1 MPNGA
6 DLAARSALCAL
17 ALCVSFPARA
27 KPAEDLPRLVLLLA
41 VDQLRADRLGAELP
55 GGLGR
60 LVREGRLYVDA
71 ALGHAVTDT
80 CAGHSTMLTGRH
92 PSRTGIPGNDFIGEA
107 GEESVYC
114 VEDAGP
120 DARVFGAEEGRSP
133 LHLRATALGD
143 WMKSA
148 RPGTR
153 VFSVSGKDR
162 AAILLGGK
170 RPNAAYWLVRGRH
183 AGFTTSRYYAAALPG
198 WVTAFNEKLFDG
210 LPATWTHE
218 VADGLPAPRVDDFPG
233 ESPEYERTSGHP
245 LIDGDRE
252 TSADQLYRTPY
263 LDHVTLSFAV
273 ELIRNER
280 LGRGPGPD
288 LLALSFSA
296 TDTVGHLYGPYSHE
310 SRDTLLRLDRELGR
324 FLEWLGHELGSERLR
339 VALSADHGVLPLPEW
354 LARSGRLECPVDGG
368 RAGLRMFV
376 ARLLWDLH
384 AELSG
389 VFAWPRQWLTFA
401 GPHIAV
407 RRTVARQVG
416 VPVEQA
422 IALVKA
428 RLEEQPAIA
437 RAWTAAEIR
446 SGRGELAELY
456 RRSFVPGRSGDL
468 VVQLAPTCLI
478 SASDY
483 GTGHGSPY
491 DYDRRVP
498 LVFWGAGVEPAEVS
512 GRAATVDIAPT
523 LAAGLGIE
531 IPADLDGRALFE
543 WPSRPSRALS
553 R

>member
-1 MPNGA
+1 M
-6 DLAARSALCAL
+6 
-17 ALCVSFPARA
+17 
-27 KPAEDLPRLVLLLA
+27 
-41 VDQLRADRLGAELP
+41 
-55 GGLGR
+55 
-60 LVREGRLYVDA
+60 REGRVYADA

-80 CAGHSTMLTGRH
+80 CAGHSTLLTGRH
-92 PSRTGIPGNDFIGEA
+92 PSRTGIPGNDFIGGE

-114 VEDAGP
+114 VEDTGP
-120 DARVFGAEEGRSP
+120 GARVFGAEGGRSP
-133 LHLRATALGD
+133 RHLRATALGD

-162 AAILLGGK
+162 AAILMGGK
-170 RPNAAYWLVRGRH
+170 RPNAAYWLVGGRQ
-183 AGFTTSRYYAAALPG
+183 AGFTTSRYYAAALPD
-198 WVTAFNEKLFDG
+198 WVTASNEKLFDG
-210 LPATWTHE
+210 LPATWTHD
-218 VADGLPAPRVDDFPG
+218 VADGLPASRVDDFPG

-245 LIDGDRE
+245 LVRGG
-252 TSADQLYRTPY
+252 LYRTPY
-263 LDHVTLSFAV
+263 LDHVTLSFAT

-310 SRDTLLRLDRELGR
+310 SRDTLLRLDRELGH

-354 LARSGRLECPVDGG
+354 LALSGRLECPVDGG
-368 RAGLRMFV
+368 RTGVRMLG

-389 VFAWPRQWLTFA
+389 VFAWPRQWVTFA
-401 GPHIAV
+401 GPHVAV
-407 RRTVARQVG
+407 RRTVARQTG
-416 VPVEQA
+416 VPIEKA

-428 RLEEQPAIA
+428 RLEALPSIA
-437 RAWTAAEIR
+437 HAWTAAEIR

-468 VVQLAPTCLI
+468 VIQRARTCLI

-531 IPADLDGRALFE
+531 IPADLDGQTLFE
-543 WPSRPSRALS
+543 WPSPSPRPVRAV
-553 R
+553 RR